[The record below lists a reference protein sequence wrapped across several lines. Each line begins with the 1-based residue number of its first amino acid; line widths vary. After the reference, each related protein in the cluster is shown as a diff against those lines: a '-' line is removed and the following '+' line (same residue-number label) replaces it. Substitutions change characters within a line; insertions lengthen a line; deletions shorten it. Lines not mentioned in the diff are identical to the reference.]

1 MEQIFCE
8 RINKGNKS
16 CFLKVFH
23 DIDGYHLCY
32 SALSRTNPSNKM
44 KRERFTIFDETYSFP
59 STQFINKNVLP
70 INAKNEKFRPLAECF
85 DILTDKFLSTL
96 K

>member
-1 MEQIFCE
+1 MEQIFFE

-23 DIDGYHLCY
+23 DVDGYHFYY
-32 SALSRTNPSNKM
+32 SALSRTNPANKE
-44 KRERFTIFDETYSFP
+44 KRERFAIFEGDYSFF
-59 STQFINKNVLP
+59 SIQLINKNDLP

-85 DILTDKFLSTL
+85 GILTDKFLSTL